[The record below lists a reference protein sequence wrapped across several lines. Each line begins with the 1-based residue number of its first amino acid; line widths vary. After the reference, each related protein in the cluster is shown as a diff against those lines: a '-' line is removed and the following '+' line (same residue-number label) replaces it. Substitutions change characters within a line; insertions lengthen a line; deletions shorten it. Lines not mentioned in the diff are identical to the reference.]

1 MYLKYYHGGLGGEDS
16 SSSPES
22 RMLNNIGVSNFDV
35 KPETGITTSFSDVLG
50 IDEFKEEF
58 LEIVD
63 F

>member
-1 MYLKYYHGGLGGEDS
+1 
-16 SSSPES
+16 
-22 RMLNNIGVSNFDV
+22 MLNNIGVSNFDV